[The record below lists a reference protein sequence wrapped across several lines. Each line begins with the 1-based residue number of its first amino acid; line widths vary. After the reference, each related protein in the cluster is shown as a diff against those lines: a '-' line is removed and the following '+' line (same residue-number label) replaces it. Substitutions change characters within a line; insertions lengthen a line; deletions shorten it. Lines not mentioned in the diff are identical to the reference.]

1 MKIGTVK
8 VEGFMAIGSATFGLI
23 DRGLVLI
30 QGENHDDAS
39 AKSNGSGK
47 STIPDALSWCLYGVT
62 ARGESGD
69 DIINTTRKTASV
81 VVDLVDD
88 ESLYRVSRYRK
99 DKKHKNR
106 VILEKISATVG
117 TTTTADLTM
126 SSDKETQL
134 RINQIIG
141 CDVDVFNAA
150 IYQGQECIPDMP
162 NMTDKQIKNLI
173 EQAAGISVL
182 EECYK
187 IALFEKNEK
196 QKLLDWL
203 DLAND
208 QANDAVTQAKSDLA
222 EVKENIA
229 DWDVDQKVK
238 ISAAKALEESSL
250 ASKTAA
256 DGSLARAEEKVP
268 TINTSIAKHKTVL
281 EEKTGC
287 DDVLRD
293 LRASQ
298 NEQAT
303 TTRLAE
309 NKVEQ
314 SQRAV
319 DQSEAKLASI
329 RDRIGTACGEC
340 GKSIEEIDMATV
352 RVGAEM
358 VVKQMVKNLETAN
371 EEWALEKA
379 TLGSVT
385 KQADDYEGAMP
396 DYTETSDRLNKCNL
410 VLAKIETV
418 RAEAKGFDSAW
429 NVARSHTA
437 DVSSTVNPYKDH
449 LITADLKL
457 KQAKADQSTAQKE
470 LGDQVDIVQ
479 TATATMAVYSPA
491 GVRAHILDHVTPFL
505 NSRTAHYLSAMSD
518 GNLSAEWSTVS
529 FTKKGDMREKFSI
542 QVSNM
547 TGGKKFGLLSG
558 GEKRKVRL
566 SCAMALQDVV
576 SGRATKPIELFMAD
590 EIDDALDEAGL
601 ERLMG
606 LLEEKARERGTVLV
620 ISHRSLSDW
629 IREVAVVRKEGG
641 VATISGALSV

>member
-1 MKIGTVK
+1 MKIGNVNI
-8 VEGFMAIGSATFGLI
+8 EGFMAIGSAVLGLT

-30 QGENHDDAS
+30 QGENLDDAS

-81 VVDLVDD
+81 VTELIDD
-88 ESLYRVSRYRK
+88 DSIYRVSRYRK
-99 DKKHKNR
+99 DKKYKNH
-106 VILEKISATVG
+106 VILEKVSETATV
-117 TTTTADLTM
+117 DLTLG
-126 SSDKETQL
+126 SDKETQL
-134 RINQIIG
+134 RINQIVG

-182 EECYK
+182 EDCYK

-196 QKLLDWL
+196 EKLLDRL
-203 DLAND
+203 DAEFTQTIN
-208 QANDAVTQAKSDLA
+208 ATEQAKSDVE
-222 EVKENIA
+222 EVKLRIVEWDRENA
-229 DWDVDQKVK
+229 EKVA
-238 ISAAKALEESSL
+238 AAKALEESSL
-250 ASKTAA
+250 ISKKTA
-256 DGSLARAEEKVP
+256 DEKLAKAETNIPK
-268 TINTSIAKHKTVL
+268 INASIANHKTVL

-287 DDVLRD
+287 DSVLSDLRD
-293 LRASQ
+293 TEH
-298 NEQAT
+298 EQST
-303 TTRLAE
+303 TTRLAQS
-309 NKVEQ
+309 KFEQ

-319 DQSEAKLASI
+319 TESEKKLAGISG
-329 RDRIGTACGEC
+329 RIGTDCSEC
-340 GKSIEEIDMATV
+340 GKPIEEIDLETV
-352 RVGAEM
+352 KKGAEM
-358 VVKQMVKNLETAN
+358 VVVQMNKNLATASKLW
-371 EEWALEKA
+371 EKEQDVLELCA
-379 TLGSVT
+379 GR
-385 KQADDYEGAMP
+385 ADEYEKAMP

-418 RAEAKGFDSAW
+418 RAEAKGFENAW
-429 NVARSHTA
+429 EVAANHVAEATSI
-437 DVSSTVNPYKDH
+437 DNPYDAH
-449 LITADLKL
+449 LEVVNANLK
-457 KQAKADQSTAQKE
+457 KAKANQKVAQKE
-470 LGDQVDIVQ
+470 LGEQVDIVR
-479 TATATMAVYSPA
+479 TAIATMEVYSPA

-518 GNLSAEWSTVS
+518 GNLSAEWSTLS
-529 FTKKGDMREKFSI
+529 FTKKGEMREKFSI
-542 QVSNM
+542 QVTNM

-590 EIDDALDEAGL
+590 EIDDALDDAGL

-629 IREVAVVRKEGG
+629 IREVALVRKEGG

>member
-1 MKIGTVK
+1 MKIGNANI
-8 VEGFMAIGSATFGLI
+8 EGFMAIGSAVLGLT

-62 ARGESGD
+62 ARDESGD

-81 VVDLVDD
+81 VVDLIDD
-88 ESLYRVSRYRK
+88 ESVYRVSRYRK
-99 DKKHKNR
+99 DKKYKNR
-106 VILEKISATVG
+106 VILEKVNK
-117 TTTTADLTM
+117 TAVVDLTLGT
-126 SSDKETQL
+126 DKETQL
-134 RINQIIG
+134 RINQIVG
-141 CDVDVFNAA
+141 CDIDVFNAA
-150 IYQGQECIPDMP
+150 INMGQECIPDMP

-182 EECYK
+182 EDCYK

-196 QKLLDWL
+196 EKLLDRL
-203 DLAND
+203 DI
-208 QANDAVTQAKSDLA
+208 ANDAANEAVLQDKSDVEDA
-222 EVKENIA
+222 KDEITKWDGVNILTIA
-229 DWDVDQKVK
+229 
-238 ISAAKALEESSL
+238 AAKTLEESSL
-250 ASKTAA
+250 VSKEVADKKLAS
-256 DGSLARAEEKVP
+256 AEEKVP
-268 TINTSIAKHKTVL
+268 AINANIAKHKTVL
-281 EEKTGC
+281 EEKAGC
-287 DDVLRD
+287 DSVLSD
-293 LRASQ
+293 LHAAQ

-303 TTRLAE
+303 NVRLTE
-309 NKVEQ
+309 N
-314 SQRAV
+314 AV
-319 DQSEAKLASI
+319 KRVQTAIDQSDAKLA
-329 RDRIGTACGEC
+329 RVNERIGTACGEC
-340 GKSIEEIDMATV
+340 GKPIEEIDLASVKTGIEMGTAKKKAELIVESEKLAGEQIALKAATQ
-352 RVGAEM
+352 R
-358 VVKQMVKNLETAN
+358 
-371 EEWALEKA
+371 
-379 TLGSVT
+379 
-385 KQADDYEGAMP
+385 ADDYEEAMP
-396 DYTETSDRLNKCNL
+396 DYTETSERLNKCNL

-418 RAEAKGFDSAW
+418 RAEAKGFENAW
-429 NVARSHTA
+429 SVAVHHLEEVSETTNPHTA
-437 DVSSTVNPYKDH
+437 RLASANLSLEKAIEN
-449 LITADLKL
+449 
-457 KQAKADQSTAQKE
+457 QATAQKE
-470 LGDQVDIVQ
+470 LGEQVDIVQ
-479 TATATMAVYSPA
+479 TAIAAMEVYSPA

-590 EIDDALDEAGL
+590 EIDDALDDAGL

-641 VATISGALSV
+641 VATITGALSA